1 MGTTN
6 KLLPLIHS
14 SFIETKYSLTLKLNH
29 PLEIG
34 YSHSS
39 KFNLNDLD
47 ELGMELTALHFT
59 WLHFP

>member
-14 SFIETKYSLTLKLNH
+14 SFIETKYSLTLKLNPP

-39 KFNLNDLD
+39 KFNSNDLD
-47 ELGMELTALHFT
+47 ELGMELTARFT
-59 WLHFP
+59 